1 MQSRLGMTA
10 EQRRATLAEE
20 TEDVAR
26 EDQIVLQEMAEQAA
40 AMHME
45 ESMMNHSEQDM
56 NTTDESSQY
65 AGLLASF
72 RETERIYGGFE
83 AWQRLDLADRTELD
97 YEGWIVARTPEFKE
111 YFGDWEAVRGELP
124 ETLDGDLG
132 RRVNNAMDI
141 AEGAINYYTGEPMGV
156 IIDDYIELVQHA
168 EEMGVSLKQLRAE
181 YDAVAARYK
190 DTPQWMKA
198 PNGEPSKLTERQWVL
213 VRTPRFKAFFG
224 NWELKHKEFAIVET
238 QDATFNSIEGALKWV
253 GNNGILGTMTNEE
266 TGGKGEMFISASAV
280 REMLNPRQREKS
292 ASNSVHYAAL
302 TKIRDIIRE
311 SELID
316 AHPDHKKGA
325 DGQRSPQVGINLGI
339 KIEVLYGAMRHDE
352 HVYRVKTT
360 VKHYA
365 DKNRV
370 SKANAYHVEKV
381 EVEGLAGTLG
391 SDANASTPGTSPSET
406 QARRSA
412 RVSGAILLHGVR
424 KINLDDGR
432 PDALALEDC
441 SAALDANGEPIVLNT
456 GSPKSGFTVF
466 DNTRSLNHRKSQTPD
481 GTTWFSDALATAAS
495 YSGTTRAAV
504 MLGDYYDG
512 ENNIDP
518 GNYACFLSIRNPFEA
533 WFEGANWD
541 GIHYGKVRI
550 IEVANWM
557 LLVEGREPVRAC
569 SPRP

>member
-1 MQSRLGMTA
+1 MFARP
-10 EQRRATLAEE
+10 TLAEE

-45 ESMMNHSEQDM
+45 ETMMNHSEQDM

-111 YFGDWEAVRGELP
+111 YFGDWEAVRGDLP

-132 RRVNNAMDI
+132 RYVNNAMDI
-141 AEGAINYYTGEPMGV
+141 ADGAINYYTGEPMGV

-190 DTPQWMKA
+190 DTPQWMQA
-198 PNGEPSKLTERQWVL
+198 PNGEPSRLTERQWVL
-213 VRTPRFKAFFG
+213 VRTLRFKAFFG
-224 NWELKHKEFAIVET
+224 NWEMQRDKELPVIEVSDRMFNGDRKAAQKWLTDKANNIVGTHGNDETGMQIAVSANVLRGKSTSGAAQDKSRGKTGTAEARQRRAADHYEVLRQLPSLLKHASLAAAEAEKNNNRAVLGVYKFVVPARLDGVDYAVKLTVKDFAPG
-238 QDATFNSIEGALKWV
+238 Q
-253 GNNGILGTMTNEE
+253 
-266 TGGKGEMFISASAV
+266 GKGASFYTHELVDIEIGMPVHDMQTTEGEATEAGNGTGIAYSVGVLVDAV
-280 REMLNPRQREKS
+280 NR
-292 ASNSVHYAAL
+292 A
-302 TKIRDIIRE
+302 
-311 SELID
+311 D
-316 AHPDHKKGA
+316 A
-325 DGQRSPQVGINLGI
+325 
-339 KIEVLYGAMRHDE
+339 
-352 HVYRVKTT
+352 
-360 VKHYA
+360 
-365 DKNRV
+365 
-370 SKANAYHVEKV
+370 
-381 EVEGLAGTLG
+381 
-391 SDANASTPGTSPSET
+391 
-406 QARRSA
+406 
-412 RVSGAILLHGVR
+412 GAI
-424 KINLDDGR
+424 
-432 PDALALEDC
+432 PDASFAVA
-441 SAALDANGEPIVLNT
+441 SNGEPIVLNT
-456 GSPKSGFTVF
+456 GSPRSGFTVF
-466 DNTRSLNHRKSQTPD
+466 DNMKGDKGDATPQ
-481 GTTWFSDALATAAS
+481 GTAWFSDSLATAAS

-504 MLGDYYDG
+504 MLGDYYSEG
-512 ENNIDP
+512 NADP
-518 GNYACFLSIRNPFEA
+518 GNYACFLSIRNPYEV